1 MNLNPLFFNKQS
13 GNDSLKL
20 LGLNQAVSQTYLFSD
35 IIKVCEDELD
45 GGANV
50 KLKSSITDLIP
61 NLNNL
66 ELSAPAESKLTFVIE
81 KVIDSLDVNG
91 VEIKSDLFKLD
102 KANITHSEMVF
113 NGEELKTFLNELNS
127 LLQDVPEI
135 ANVKTET
142 INKYSEKENDDEKTD
157 DEILSP
163 DSIINIL
170 QNNDSIKLILKTEGE
185 KLTFVFS
192 KTEQNSAA
200 DIETISDLSADAL
213 FGSDET
219 NTGTESNLTMLQ
231 QQSQIPANGGKE
243 NKSTA
248 GNEFYKIEIV
258 HTALEPEE
266 TSTNRPGKLPFLFNA
281 RSLKVINDFLAKYA
295 SDTKNAEDSTNQN
308 IIAGT
313 NSNTADK
320 TAGANVVAIKNS
332 MPLNLQNSKTDTPFE
347 PILNDDQE
355 EQISILSNRPSQTFN
370 ESSDLKRKLVFINS
384 AVKVEGENGA
394 AQTKLVS
401 ANLVGNENELGQNY
415 SAGTIAAKNNVQPD
429 EQSQKEVFMFNT
441 QRSMKDLLSNSEAPA
456 KNKINDTAQQNI
468 STATGGIS
476 VNNFEGSNLKIVKEV
491 SASTEPTKNNRL
503 DKKENKN
510 EQKISVNKTA
520 SAEEQSIEQAVPSKE
535 NVNHNHAS
543 NDAGSFQNQ
552 SNAKQTSSHVNS
564 ESQSSQSVSS
574 VNESISKAD
583 QSKDH
588 TKNFV
593 SEIGSNTEHKINHT
607 VINKTKAMDDLS
619 SFNET
624 LKVIKTDEL
633 AAEINKYL
641 QSNGKQSITF
651 QLTPENLGK
660 VKLMVD
666 YADNQLQAS
675 IEVENEQ
682 VKQHVQSNIDQLKN
696 NLQSSGVQINNIN
709 VSISS
714 NEQKNHKH
722 AVQKKKTF
730 ADPEEIKVNE
740 NKSSSETQ
748 KKMGYN
754 TYEYL
759 A

>member
-1 MNLNPLFFNKQS
+1 MNLNPLFFNKLP
-13 GNDSLKL
+13 GNNNLKL
-20 LGLNQAVSQTYLFSD
+20 LGFNQTSSQTYLFSD
-35 IIKVCEDELD
+35 IIKVCEDELEGD
-45 GGANV
+45 PTV
-50 KLKSSITDLIP
+50 KLKSSLTDLIP

-66 ELSAPAESKLTFVIE
+66 ELSAPSESKLTFMIG
-81 KVIDSLDVNG
+81 KVINSLDENG
-91 VEIKSDLFKLD
+91 VEIKSDQFKLD
-102 KANITHSEMVF
+102 KANITHSEMAF
-113 NGEELKTFLNELNS
+113 NSEELKTFLNELNS
-127 LLQDVPEI
+127 LLRGVPEI
-135 ANVKTET
+135 TNVKTET

-170 QNNDSIKLILKTEGE
+170 QNNDSIKLILKTKGE

-192 KTEQNSAA
+192 KNEQNSAD
-200 DIETISDLSADAL
+200 DIETSADAL

-219 NTGTESNLTMLQ
+219 NTGTESNLTVLQ
-231 QQSQIPANGGKE
+231 PQNQIPANGGNE
-243 NKSTA
+243 NKSPA

-266 TSTNRPGKLPFLFNA
+266 TNTSRPGKLPFLFNA
-281 RSLKVINDFLAKYA
+281 RSLKVINDFLAKYTSENKNTVETLNQNVTTDASADDSFITAVIEPVNSA
-295 SDTKNAEDSTNQN
+295 SDA
-308 IIAGT
+308 
-313 NSNTADK
+313 
-320 TAGANVVAIKNS
+320 ANVIPIKNNS
-332 MPLNLQNSKTDTPFE
+332 QLNFLNTNADTPFE
-347 PILNDDQE
+347 PIINDDQE

-370 ESSDLKRKLVFINS
+370 ESSDLKRKLVFLNNS
-384 AVKVEGENGA
+384 AKVEGESSSE
-394 AQTKLVS
+394 QIKLVR
-401 ANLVGNENELGQNY
+401 NGNELGQNY
-415 SAGTIAAKNNVQPD
+415 SVGTIAAKNSVQPD
-429 EQSQKEVFMFNT
+429 EQSQKEVFIFNT
-441 QRSMKDLLSNSEAPA
+441 QQSMKDLLNNSE
-456 KNKINDTAQQNI
+456 T
-468 STATGGIS
+468 
-476 VNNFEGSNLKIVKEV
+476 
-491 SASTEPTKNNRL
+491 PTKNNRL
-503 DKKENKN
+503 DKKENKS
-510 EQKISVNKTA
+510 EQKISAMKTA

-552 SNAKQTSSHVNS
+552 SNAKQNSSHENS

-588 TKNFV
+588 TRNFV
-593 SEIGSNTEHKINHT
+593 FEIGSNTEHKIDRT

-641 QSNGKQSITF
+641 QSNEKQSITF